1 VSSSRD
7 FVTATIADALLPV
20 LRRPVEDVIYETID
34 DRQIPTR
41 TDFTEIRDLVN
52 SLRGQLTGAT
62 GGVKRLAETVDELD
76 ERLEALEGR
85 GDALAALQKQVA
97 DQQAALVALA
107 ADLADVVRAQKASPQ
122 PAVTEA
128 SAPKA
133 AAPAPATAPAGCQ
146 VDDCARKVRA
156 RGFCAKHYQQW
167 RRGTLDGFDSPDA

>member
-1 VSSSRD
+1 MSSSRD

-20 LRRPVEDVIYETID
+20 FRRPVEDVIYETID
-34 DRQIPTR
+34 ERQIPTR

-76 ERLEALEGR
+76 ERLEALEGQ
-85 GDALAALQKQVA
+85 GEAMAALRQQVA

-107 ADLADVVRAQKASPQ
+107 ADLAAVVRAQKAP
-122 PAVTEA
+122 PA
-128 SAPKA
+128 PA
-133 AAPAPATAPAGCQ
+133 AAPAKVSETATVAAPTADGCQ
-146 VDDCARKVRA
+146 VDACARKVRA

-167 RRGTLDGFDSPDA
+167 RRGTLDGFDGPDA